1 MWSIEV
7 AFEDAKQTT
16 GVGQARNRLSAAV
29 TRTVPFGLIW
39 STLAN
44 CWYAHAGYDPADVEH
59 ARAQA
64 PWRRTKAQP
73 SVADMLSKLR
83 RFKSPPNFGTQ
94 TPNRPPPPK
103 SISSAW
109 PGATSPHRCESR
121 DYRRC

>member
-1 MWSIEV
+1 LWSIEV

-64 PWRRTKAQP
+64 SWYRTKAQP
-73 SVADMLSKLR
+73 ALSPTC
-83 RFKSPPNFGTQ
+83 SPNSAASSSPTNFATQ
-94 TPNRPPPPK
+94 TPNRPPPTK
-103 SISSAW
+103 TTSSAW
-109 PGATSPHRCESR
+109 PGPI
-121 DYRRC
+121 